1 MTLKRRLV
9 CLATVAFAT
18 LAGPAIV
25 LAQVF
30 EKVEGP
36 PREEIPAVPFVG
48 LAYGFIWIAILAYVF
63 VVARGVAKVNGEI
76 ADLRRKLGGPAEGRG
91 QGQGSR

>member
-9 CLATVAFAT
+9 SLAAVAFAMF
-18 LAGPAIV
+18 AGPATV

-30 EKVEGP
+30 EKVEGAQ
-36 PREEIPAVPFVG
+36 REEIPAVPFVG

-63 VVARGVAKVNGEI
+63 MVARGVAKVDAEI
-76 ADLRRKLGGPAEGRG
+76 AELRRKLGG
-91 QGQGSR
+91 QGSR

>member
-1 MTLKRRLV
+1 MNPKAVMKRLLSLAAAVTVLV
-9 CLATVAFAT
+9 
-18 LAGPAIV
+18 AGPALA

-36 PREEIPAVPFVG
+36 LREEIPAVPFVG

-63 VVARGVAKVNGEI
+63 VVARAVSRVNGEI
-76 ADLRRKLGGPAEGRG
+76 AELRRRIGGSPGTG
-91 QGQGSR
+91 GK

>member
-9 CLATVAFAT
+9 SLATVAFAM

-30 EKVEGP
+30 EKVEGAQ
-36 PREEIPAVPFVG
+36 REEIPAVPFIG

-63 VVARGVAKVNGEI
+63 VVARGVAKVNAEI
-76 ADLRRKLGGPAEGRG
+76 AELRRKVGG
-91 QGQGSR
+91 QGDGPGLGSR